1 MIQAAVGIWAVQAAY
16 GQSVQAS
23 SGARHS
29 VGRIECLGL
38 PEMDLVRGHA
48 DIDVMMVLI
57 VTFEE
62 LSVDGADLFDG
73 FEVV

>member
-1 MIQAAVGIWAVQAAY
+1 M
-16 GQSVQAS
+16 
-23 SGARHS
+23 
-29 VGRIECLGL
+29 GRIECLGL